1 MKQSTFISLT
11 ILFFLTASLAHAQEI
26 MKIDELKPG
35 MMAKARTV
43 FEGNTIEEFSVEIID
58 ILHNFYP
65 KRNVV
70 IVRLH
75 GEKAEFAGPTAG
87 MSGSPVYY
95 EDKLIGALAYAFSPF
110 PKDPIM
116 GVTPIDEMLEIFER
130 DKHRR
135 TERTYAGHFELME
148 KYISVA
154 MGLIAPDWQAFL
166 PQNQSNTIIGS
177 LQTLPLPMQ
186 ISGFSEKTFALANEQ
201 FSKWHFVPVKGGSA
215 GGSDPGIELVPGAP
229 VAAVLLSGDYD
240 IAATGTVTYRSGNRI
255 LGFGHPFF
263 DNGPVELPMAQAH
276 VLVTLANS
284 LGSTKLASTGKITG
298 TLSQDRTTGIMGEIG
313 PIPEMTTVEM
323 SYTSENG
330 DTAHFDFGIT
340 KEQTIASFVPFLL
353 RLALINGL
361 ESARLGTGFNSLKVS
376 GYARL
381 DDGTTLSLDNLYPGF
396 QPLASFSFLNGVLH
410 STGEIAAKLAAITN
424 NPFKVAKFS
433 DVKVDF
439 VSIPGRKSATLEEV
453 WVNKTTVKPGDKLEI
468 TYSLRPYLG
477 SPFIEKQEIIVPKSI
492 TGRILNVVVGGS
504 VSLNQYEQRLFPAKF
519 RPNSYTK
526 LVEILQ
532 KSRRNDKLFIQL
544 RLSDRGVA
552 TENDELPGLPPS
564 IFPILTYRN
573 SKDETMPMRDWVVQE
588 IEIPQPFMVTGVQA
602 LRLML
607 KQ

>member
-1 MKQSTFISLT
+1 MKKSSS
-11 ILFFLTASLAHAQEI
+11 ILLSILVVLVASYAPSQEI

-35 MMAKARTV
+35 MMAKAKTV
-43 FEGNTIEEFSVEIID
+43 FDGNTIEEFGVEIID

-65 KRNVV
+65 KRNVI

-130 DKHRR
+130 DKHREK
-135 TERTYAGHFELME
+135 ERTYAGQLETME

-154 MGLIAPDWQAFL
+154 MGLHAPDWQVFL
-166 PQNQSNTIIGS
+166 PQNQSNASPGS
-177 LQTLPLPMQ
+177 LQNLPLPLH
-186 ISGFSEKTFALANEQ
+186 ISGFSDRTFSLASEQ
-201 FSKWHFVPVKGGSA
+201 FSKWNFVTVKGGS
-215 GGSDPGIELVPGAP
+215 GGPDPGIELVPGAP
-229 VAAVLLSGDYD
+229 VAAVLVSGDYD
-240 IAATGTVTYRSGNRI
+240 IAATGTVTYRAGNRI
-255 LGFGHPFF
+255 LAFGHPFF
-263 DNGPVELPMAQAH
+263 DNGPVELPLAQAH
-276 VLVTLANS
+276 VLVTLSNS

-313 PIPEMTTVEM
+313 PIPAMTDVEM
-323 SYTSENG
+323 SYTSEFG
-330 DTAHFDFGIT
+330 DTARFRFGIT
-340 KEQTIASFVPFLL
+340 KEQTIASFAPLLL

-361 ESARLGTGFNSLKVS
+361 ESARLGTGHNSLKVS

-381 DDGTTLSLDNLYPGF
+381 DDGTMLSLDNLYPGF

-410 STGEIAAKLAAITN
+410 STGEIAATLAAITN

-439 VSIPGRKSATLEEV
+439 VSIPGRKSATLEEI

-477 SPFIEKQEIIVPKSI
+477 SPFIEKQEITVPKSI
-492 TGRILNVVVGGS
+492 TGRVLNLVAGGS
-504 VSLNQYEQRLFPAKF
+504 ASLNQYEQRLFPGKF
-519 RPNSYTK
+519 RPQSYTK
-526 LVEILQ
+526 LIEILQ
-532 KSRRNDKLFIQL
+532 SSRRNDKLFIQL

-564 IFPILTYRN
+564 IYPILTYRN
-573 SKDETMPMRDWVVQE
+573 SKDKTKPMRDWVVQE

-602 LRLML
+602 LRLRL